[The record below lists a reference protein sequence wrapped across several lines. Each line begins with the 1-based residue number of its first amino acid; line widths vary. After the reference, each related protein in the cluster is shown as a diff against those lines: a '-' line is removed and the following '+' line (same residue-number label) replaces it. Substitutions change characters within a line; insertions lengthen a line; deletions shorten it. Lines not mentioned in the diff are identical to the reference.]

1 MASLVLLLSEI
12 VRHEKIDNLMSLPN
26 SPPSASDPPS
36 SATDRA
42 AGKPARSLQSPC
54 KNYAEAQFQED
65 LPRLSFVAVYG
76 FETETLPHIPPAIA
90 PILPKLPPAKAP
102 VKPPTL
108 PPLKPPAKAP
118 SPPPAKAPTPPPAK
132 APSPPPAKAP
142 SPPPV
147 KPPQIYPP
155 KKVAVQGVVF
165 CKACKFRGI
174 NTLMGASP
182 LAGAVVKLV
191 CNNTKTSLVEQTKT
205 DKKGYFFFMPPKLTT
220 AGYRKCRAYLV
231 SSPSAKCSVPT
242 NLHGGATGAILIPSV
257 VPPVKTP
264 KKTPPFSLFT
274 VGPFAFEPHKKLP
287 CHY

>member
-1 MASLVLLLSEI
+1 MPFCSYSFHSSPFTALNISRRQLPPSSLNFPPLSH
-12 VRHEKIDNLMSLPN
+12 RLKLPVPHRLRLRALPAKAP
-26 SPPSASDPPS
+26 SPPSAKAPS
-36 SATDRA
+36 
-42 AGKPARSLQSPC
+42 P
-54 KNYAEAQFQED
+54 
-65 LPRLSFVAVYG
+65 
-76 FETETLPHIPPAIA
+76 
-90 PILPKLPPAKAP
+90 PPAKAP
-102 VKPPTL
+102 SPPPAKT
-108 PPLKPPAKAP
+108 PSPPPAKAP
-118 SPPPAKAPTPPPAK
+118 SPPPAKAPSPPPAK

-147 KPPQIYPP
+147 KPPQIDPP

-174 NTLMGASP
+174 NTLLGASP

-191 CNNTKTSLVEQTKT
+191 CNNTKTSLIEQTKT
-205 DKKGYFFFMPPKLTT
+205 DKKGYFFFRPQKLTT

-274 VGPFAFEPHKKLP
+274 VGPFAFEAHKKLP

>member
-1 MASLVLLLSEI
+1 MASLVLLLSET
-12 VRHEKIDNLMSLPN
+12 VRHENIDNLMSLPN
-26 SPPSASDPPS
+26 SPSSATAPPS
-36 SATDRA
+36 SATKRA
-42 AGKPARSLQSPC
+42 AGKPSRSLQSPC
-54 KNYAEAQFQED
+54 KNNAEAQFQED
-65 LPRLSFVAVYG
+65 MPRVPS
-76 FETETLPHIPPAIA
+76 P
-90 PILPKLPPAKAP
+90 
-102 VKPPTL
+102 
-108 PPLKPPAKAP
+108 PPAKAP
-118 SPPPAKAPTPPPAK
+118 SPPPAKAPSPPPAKAPSPPPAKAPSPPPAKAPSPPPAK

-174 NTLMGASP
+174 NTLLGASP

-205 DKKGYFFFMPPKLTT
+205 DKKGYFFFRPQKLTT

-274 VGPFAFEPHKKLP
+274 VGPFAFEAHKKLP